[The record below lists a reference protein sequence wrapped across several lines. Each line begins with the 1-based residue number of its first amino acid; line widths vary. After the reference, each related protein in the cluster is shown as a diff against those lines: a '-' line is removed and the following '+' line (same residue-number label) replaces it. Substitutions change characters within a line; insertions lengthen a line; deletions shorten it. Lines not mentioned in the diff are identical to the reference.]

1 MKIDP
6 RILLLF
12 NWPRLCE
19 VRWLGARRMSLFTD
33 KLSMIED
40 AIARPDVAGL
50 GSYIVINPLQPEVVT
65 RRRITLDSLFCPHK
79 EQCSAD
85 TDVLHRDLLP
95 FDFDPFRETGTAST
109 LEQRELAL
117 QLAERVVAYLVAAG
131 FPDPVAWVDSGNGI
145 HVYFRAAS
153 FPNARETDLLLT
165 ALYSSLARK
174 FDTLQVKL
182 DKSVRSAA
190 QLMRLPG
197 SFNHKAGRT
206 CEIIT
211 FNKDAAPV
219 TLDQVRKVV
228 ADLRGELGFKKPL
241 VCRPG
246 SWTPTL
252 LEAFLEFYSIDHFPA
267 TEIPQGLLFVL
278 NPCPRNP
285 NHEGTSPAI
294 LLTRSGR
301 PKFCCKHASCQQVSW
316 RQFRAEMFRLTKKW
330 FPTPKGVS
338 DAE

>member
-1 MKIDP
+1 
-6 RILLLF
+6 
-12 NWPRLCE
+12 
-19 VRWLGARRMSLFTD
+19 MSLFTSD
-33 KLSMIED
+33 LDVIEN
-40 AIARPDVAGL
+40 AL
-50 GSYIVINPLQPEVVT
+50 GSSLVDGLDCYVVVNPLRDDVIT
-65 RRRITLDSLFCPHK
+65 RRQVKRDSLFCPLRG
-79 EQCSAD
+79 QCSAD
-85 TDVLHRDLLP
+85 EDVLCHDDVRFDL
-95 FDFDPFRETGTAST
+95 DPIKPIGTAST
-109 LEQRELAL
+109 PQQRELAL
-117 QLAERVVAYLVAAG
+117 QLAQRLVAYLVAAG

-145 HVYFRAAS
+145 HIYFRAAS
-153 FPNARETDLLLT
+153 FPNTRETDLLLT
-165 ALYSSLARK
+165 SLYGCLARK
-174 FDTLQVKL
+174 FDTPEVKL